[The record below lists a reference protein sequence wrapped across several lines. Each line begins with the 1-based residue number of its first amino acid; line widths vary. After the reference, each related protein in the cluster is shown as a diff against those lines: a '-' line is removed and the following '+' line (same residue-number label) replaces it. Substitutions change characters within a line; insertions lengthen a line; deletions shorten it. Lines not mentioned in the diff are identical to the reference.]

1 MPPDL
6 GQKINVMKIHV
17 YAALK
22 DHFEPEFELVGAVQN
37 TDELKLRLQ
46 GLNASAGELLK
57 SCRFA
62 VEEGFIDN
70 DYKLKEHDTVIIIP
84 PSSGG

>member
-1 MPPDL
+1 
-6 GQKINVMKIHV
+6 MKIHV

-22 DHFEPEFELVGAVQN
+22 DFFTPEFELTETIGN
-37 TDELKLRLQ
+37 TEELKACLLTIN
-46 GLNASAGELLK
+46 GAAGKILD

-62 VEEGFIDN
+62 VEDGFIDH
-70 DYKLKEHDTVIIIP
+70 DFKLKEHDTVIIIP

>member
-1 MPPDL
+1 
-6 GQKINVMKIHV
+6 MKIHV

-22 DHFEPEFELVGAVQN
+22 DYFTPEFELAGLVSN
-37 TDELKLRLQ
+37 TDELRARLVEINGQ
-46 GLNASAGELLK
+46 AEVLL
-57 SCRFA
+57 SGCRFA

-70 DYKLKEHDTVIIIP
+70 DFKLKEHDTVIIIP

>member
-1 MPPDL
+1 
-6 GQKINVMKIHV
+6 MKIHV

-22 DHFEPEFELVGAVQN
+22 DYFTPEFELVEIARN
-37 TDELKLRLQ
+37 TDELKTHLLAI
-46 GLNASAGELLK
+46 NESAGELLQ

-62 VEEGFIDN
+62 VEDGFIDN
-70 DYKLKEHDTVIIIP
+70 EYKLQEHDTVIIIP

>member
-1 MPPDL
+1 
-6 GQKINVMKIHV
+6 MKIHV
-17 YAALK
+17 YAGLK
-22 DHFEPEFELVGAVQN
+22 EFFSSEFELPDDMLDIDQLRSCLLGMNEQAA
-37 TDELKLRLQ
+37 KLLV
-46 GLNASAGELLK
+46 

-70 DYKLKEHDTVIIIP
+70 TYRFKAHQTVIVVP

>member
-1 MPPDL
+1 
-6 GQKINVMKIHV
+6 MKIHV

-22 DHFEPEFELVGAVQN
+22 DYFTPEFELADIIRN
-37 TDELKLRLQ
+37 TDELKVCLLAINGQ
-46 GLNASAGELLK
+46 AGEILNT
-57 SCRFA
+57 CRFA

-70 DYKLKEHDTVIIIP
+70 DFKLKENDTVIIIP